1 MNSSSKEQVQGYIYE
16 RLAELS
22 ADWDFDAE
30 VGPDTLLFTQL
41 GMESLDAVVL
51 GVSIQEHYGRQMPF
65 AELLTS
71 LGEQR
76 RDLSVRELV
85 DFVHEHLQESVKTSD
100 MAAS

>member
-1 MNSSSKEQVQGYIYE
+1 MSFSKEQVRVYISG

-22 ADWDFDAE
+22 ADWDFDGE

-51 GVSIQEHYGRQMPF
+51 GVSIQEHFGRQMPF

-71 LGEQR
+71 LGEQQ
-76 RDLSVRELV
+76 RDLSIRELV
-85 DFVHEHLQESVKTSD
+85 DFVHQHLQEGGD
-100 MAAS
+100 ASGASKS